1 MFGYLTPYKPEMKI
15 KHYDL
20 YKSVYCGLC
29 KVLGK
34 QYGLWARLTLSYDC
48 TVLTILALAVNREKV
63 CIQRKR
69 CTCNPLK
76 KCDFCCGTDNGAF
89 HFAAGVSVIMTY
101 YKLADTITDSKGL
114 KSFGAKIL
122 KLFFSHCHKK
132 AAADF
137 PQIEVDTAKMMK
149 AQQVAEQEKAGVD
162 GAAVPTA
169 ELISKICVQ
178 LCNEIS
184 QQPVLKEFG
193 YYVGR
198 WIYLIDAAD
207 DLEKDRNKGHFNPFL
222 HTNIQ
227 NENMADYCNA
237 VLNNTAACAIAAYD
251 LLDLRDDFSIVL
263 ENILYDG
270 MAMVQKRC
278 LYEKKEKANRK

>member
-1 MFGYLTPYKPEMKI
+1 MFGYLMPHKPEMKI

-34 QYGLWARLTLSYDC
+34 KYGLWARLTLSYDC
-48 TVLTILALAVNREKV
+48 TVLAILALAVNEEKI

-76 KCDFCCGTDNGAF
+76 KCDFCCGTDDGAF

-122 KLFFSHCHKK
+122 KLFFLHCHKRAAVHFPQVESATAQMMQNQQTAEQTK
-132 AAADF
+132 AGIDRAAA
-137 PQIEVDTAKMMK
+137 
-149 AQQVAEQEKAGVD
+149 
-162 GAAVPTA
+162 PTA
-169 ELISKICVQ
+169 ALISEICIQ
-178 LCNEIS
+178 LCHDSARQSI
-184 QQPVLKEFG
+184 LKEFG
-193 YYVGR
+193 YYIGR
-198 WIYLIDAAD
+198 WIYLMDAAD
-207 DLEKDRNKGHFNPFL
+207 DLEKDREKGNFNPFL
-222 HTNIQ
+222 NTDIQ
-227 NENMADYCNA
+227 NITDYCNA

-251 LLDLRDDFSIVL
+251 LLDLRNDFSIVL

-270 MAMVQKRC
+270 IAAVQKRC
-278 LYEKKEKANRK
+278 LYERKEKANRK